1 MRIVN
6 KKKFIRSTSITMGIL
21 IFTILTLSNISL
33 SHVETKYK
41 EIAVSSGDTLW
52 SLAQYEKNTNL
63 YFENRDIR
71 DVINEIK
78 KLNNLSS
85 SNLKVGD
92 KLNIPII

>member
-6 KKKFIRSTSITMGIL
+6 KKKFIRSTGITIGL
-21 IFTILTLSNISL
+21 IIFLMMLLSNISL

-52 SLAQYEKNTNL
+52 SLAQYEKNNNL
-63 YFENRDIR
+63 YFENKDIR
-71 DVINEIK
+71 DIIVEIK
-78 KLNNLSS
+78 RLNNLSN

-92 KLNIPII
+92 KLNIPTI